1 MARFP
6 FTLDSDTTEVRDALE
21 IARTQYSRGDLEDAM
36 RWLRRAADIAFEQHA
51 DERAVSLSKA
61 AADLGPPRPGAA
73 PSRATESVRPR
84 APESFPVN
92 PALPP
97 ARPVAPH
104 PSRAPAPMGASHV
117 MPSRP
122 VTAPASTTPAINA
135 ARALERQS
143 APSPATA
150 SSPPGSP
157 SARPL
162 LPTRPAPVQRA
173 ETDGPTDAFRIH
185 DEASTSEPILLT
197 ARKVEPFALD
207 DDSTHVGAAPAGFLA
222 AVAAEANL
230 SKTTPVIEKPAAR
243 TPAAVKP
250 TAQPSQRPPAMQSS
264 APSPR
269 QPAAQPAPRTP
280 AAKSTP
286 APSPQPASAA
296 RVAPQ
301 KSVAK
306 SSPPT
311 ASPQPAARVEQPAP
325 KTSSPR
331 VAVTP
336 AAAQPA
342 AVQPAAVQPAVA
354 GSVAIGDD
362 EDDDDRTSPGIIPQA
377 LQAMV
382 AAVRSK
388 PPVHQAMRVALSK
401 GASGVTARAVGADGL
416 RSGEVEVMVVG
427 VAAEADLAALFS

>member
-36 RWLRRAADIAFEQHA
+36 RWLRRAADIAFEQRA

-61 AADLGPPRPGAA
+61 AADLGPPRPGTPPA
-73 PSRATESVRPR
+73 RATDSVRPR

-104 PSRAPAPMGASHV
+104 PSRAPASMGASHPAPHV
-117 MPSRP
+117 VPARP

-143 APSPATA
+143 SPSPATA

-173 ETDGPTDAFRIH
+173 ETDGPTDAFRLS
-185 DEASTSEPILLT
+185 DDTSTSEPILLT
-197 ARKVEPFALD
+197 ARKVEPFSLD

-222 AVAAEANL
+222 AVAAEASL

-269 QPAAQPAPRTP
+269 QPAPQPAPRTP

-286 APSPQPASAA
+286 ALSPQPAPAA

-311 ASPQPAARVEQPAP
+311 ASPQPAARAEQPAP
-325 KTSSPR
+325 KASSPR

-342 AVQPAAVQPAVA
+342 AMQPAVA

-382 AAVRSK
+382 AAVKSR

-401 GASGVTARAVGADGL
+401 GANGVTARIVGADGL

-427 VAAEADLAALFS
+427 VAADADVAALFS

>member
-21 IARTQYSRGDLEDAM
+21 IARTQYSRGDLADAM

-61 AADLGPPRPGAA
+61 AADLGPPRPATPPVTSPA
-73 PSRATESVRPR
+73 RATESVRPR
-84 APESFPVN
+84 APEAFPVN

-97 ARPVAPH
+97 SRPVAPQ
-104 PSRAPAPMGASHV
+104 PSRPSAPMGAPQ
-117 MPSRP
+117 PSPHLAPARP

-135 ARALERQS
+135 ARALERKS
-143 APSPATA
+143 SPASPATT
-150 SSPPGSP
+150 SSPPASP

-173 ETDGPTDAFRIH
+173 ELEPPTDAFRIH

-207 DDSTHVGAAPAGFLA
+207 DDSTHVGSVPAGILA
-222 AVAAEANL
+222 AVAAEASL
-230 SKTTPVIEKPAAR
+230 SQTTPVLEKPSPRA
-243 TPAAVKP
+243 PAAVKP
-250 TAQPSQRPPAMQSS
+250 AAQPSQRPPPAQPSS
-264 APSPR
+264 R
-269 QPAAQPAPRTP
+269 QPAPQPAPRTP

-296 RVAPQ
+296 KVAPQ
-301 KSVAK
+301 KSVAR
-306 SSPPT
+306 SSPPV
-311 ASPQPAARVEQPAP
+311 ASPQPAP
-325 KTSSPR
+325 KASSPR
-331 VAVTP
+331 ASE
-336 AAAQPA
+336 A
-342 AVQPAAVQPAVA
+342 PAVA

-388 PPVHQAMRVALSK
+388 PAVHQAMRVALSK
-401 GASGVTARAVGADGL
+401 GANGVTARAVGADGL

-427 VAAEADLAALFS
+427 VAADADIAALFS